1 MVEGELERARM
12 TGDVAVEFP
21 LEGRRVWVA
30 GHTGMVGAAMVRRL
44 AQEGCEILAIDRR
57 GMDLRRQKDVEG
69 WLAANRPDV
78 VVLAA
83 ATVGGIGANAARP
96 AEFIYDNLAIA
107 QNVIDGAWK
116 AGVERLLFLGS
127 SCIYPKMAPQPIP
140 ESALMTGPLEPT
152 NEAYAVA
159 KIAGV
164 KLAQAYRAQYGASYI
179 SAMPTNLYGPGDRFD
194 EAEGHVAPALMLRM
208 LRARVEGERE
218 VSVWGTGE
226 PLREFL
232 HVGDL
237 ADACATLLKQYD
249 GETPINVGGG
259 DEVSIRDLAAVIAR
273 VVGFEGRIRF
283 DASKPDGT
291 PRKLVDSAQIR
302 ALGWR
307 PSFDLETG
315 LRDAYF
321 WLQAHRP
328 DLMRPDIAA

>member
-1 MVEGELERARM
+1 MIDTVEHAP
-12 TGDVAVEFP
+12 FP

-30 GHTGMVGAAMVRRL
+30 GHRGMVGAALTRRL
-44 AQEGCEILAIDRR
+44 AMEGAEVVAIDRR

-83 ATVGGIGANAARP
+83 ATVGGIAANAERP
-96 AEFIYDNLAIA
+96 AEFLYDNLAIA

-127 SCIYPKMAPQPIP
+127 SCIYPKLAPQPIP
-140 ESALMTGPLEPT
+140 EDALLTGPLEPT
-152 NEAYAVA
+152 NEAYAIA

-164 KLAQAYRAQYGASYI
+164 KLVQAYRAQYGARFI

-194 EAEGHVAPALMLRM
+194 EAVGHVAPSLLLRM
-208 LRARVEGERE
+208 LRARLDGARQVT
-218 VSVWGTGE
+218 VWGTGA
-226 PLREFL
+226 PSREFL
-232 HVGDL
+232 HVHDL
-237 ADACATLLKQYD
+237 AEACVTLLRCYD
-249 GETPINVGGG
+249 GAGPVNVGGG
-259 DEVSIRDLAAVIAR
+259 AEVSIRDLAAIVAR
-273 VVGFEGRIRF
+273 VVGFEGRIVF
-283 DASKPDGT
+283 DRSKPDGT
-291 PRKLVDSAQIR
+291 PRKLLDSSKIY

-307 PSFDLETG
+307 PEIDLETG

-328 DLMRPDIAA
+328 DLLKRGVAA